1 MYLSVRMQ
9 TPADLSKFLQDS
21 PESRITSL
29 ASPVVERT
37 QVPVRIHPE
46 IYMVMVTVQKN
57 KLQRILGEEG
67 GGESEAPGRSGRSR
81 RKIPPPTPKAH
92 EDKAIQLG
100 CWLLAINGAPICQAS
115 T

>member
-46 IYMVMVTVQKN
+46 IYTVVVTVQKN

-67 GGESEAPGRSGRSR
+67 GGKVKPQAGVEGQGG
-81 RKIPPPTPKAH
+81 KFPPTPKAH

-100 CWLLAINGAPICQAS
+100 RWLLAINEAPICQAS
-115 T
+115 S